1 MQNNNVYE
9 YINITNVVNQ
19 LHLKKTCTKG
29 CNIYAICP
37 FCQSSKEK
45 NGYLKI
51 NTIKMYI
58 CVKSVD

>member
-51 NTIKMYI
+51 NNR
-58 CVKSVD
+58 

>member
-29 CNIYAICP
+29 WNIYAICP

-51 NTIKMYI
+51 NTIKN
-58 CVKSVD
+58 VVGRRQL

>member
-29 CNIYAICP
+29 WNIYAICP
-37 FCQSSKEK
+37 FCQSSRKKWLLK
-45 NGYLKI
+45 N
-51 NTIKMYI
+51 
-58 CVKSVD
+58 